1 LAAEE
6 LKVIDIDQVR
16 LEVVGCAP
24 MKRTIPWTLALLFFV
39 AFVASFAELHRLRIR
54 FGEATRHQFHDHQE
68 VREFIIRASLEG
80 LDHPVV
86 IIGDSLA
93 EMAEFPKFVCGNPV
107 VNAGIGGSQTSDFL
121 RLAPKLLEHSRP
133 SAIIVAL
140 GANDPSTSNDSEPLL
155 QKLRALSPVVL
166 SMPTPRDQFP
176 ATDLFDGVHLNRRAS
191 AAWVTRITAALEHAI
206 EGCD

>member
-1 LAAEE
+1 
-6 LKVIDIDQVR
+6 
-16 LEVVGCAP
+16 
-24 MKRTIPWTLALLFFV
+24 MKSAVPWTISILLFV
-39 AFVASFAELHRLRIR
+39 AFAASFAELQRLRVR
-54 FGEATRHQFHDHQE
+54 FGEVTQHRFHDHQE
-68 VREFIIRASLEG
+68 VREFIIRTSLEG
-80 LDHPVV
+80 LDRPVV

-93 EMAEFPKFVCGNPV
+93 EMAEFPKMVCGKPV

-140 GANDPSTSNDSEPLL
+140 GANDLGKSNESEPLL
-155 QKLRALSPVVL
+155 QELRDLSPVVL
-166 SMPTPRDQFP
+166 SMPTSPDQFP

-191 AAWVTRITAALEHAI
+191 AAWVSRITSALEHAI